1 MGSWQQT
8 QLTPVDKLIQIFMR
22 NVNYHYYIIYPTK
35 FIEEHHEWWERRASG
50 REVTLQWTYLL
61 AMVCACAT
69 QHIEL
74 DVKPGM
80 EAELGKTMEE
90 LTVEYH
96 EVGQDLGNLIP
107 VRQCHLLSIQAMLHS
122 IYWYKAEAK
131 FVEAWHLIG
140 AAVRDSQELGL
151 HKKSELQHL
160 PEFERE
166 MRRRVWCIL
175 ATWDW

>member
-1 MGSWQQT
+1 
-8 QLTPVDKLIQIFMR
+8 MR
-22 NVNYHYYIIYPTK
+22 NVNYHYYIIYPNK
-35 FIEEHHEWWERRASG
+35 FIEEHREWWERRARG
-50 REVTLQWTYLL
+50 DTLTLQWTYLV
-61 AMVCACAT
+61 AMICACAT
-69 QHIEL
+69 QHLEL
-74 DVKPGM
+74 DMKPGM
-80 EAELGKTMEE
+80 EAELGNSMEE
-90 LTVEYH
+90 LTVQYH
-96 EVGQDLGNLIP
+96 QAGQEVGNAIP
-107 VRQCHLLSIQAMLHS
+107 VGQCHLLSIQGMLHS

-151 HKKSELQHL
+151 HKSSELQGL